1 MSKKSKRTSAYNFE
15 EEESEEDDYYENNTI
30 TKTRAETNDV
40 VFDFSFNLSKESLFE
55 LVKNSDDNCFQCH
68 AMAKLGINNL
78 NDLKTKLE
86 KLHLDVRKKHDENI
100 YNSSCSDLNEDF
112 NSLTCAQAS
121 FDIDNENFSFDENTV
136 SSLLNETTVLNCLN
150 DDSSAQSLGDVSS
163 RSENLSNSKSEISDA
178 DFDLISKNNYS
189 FNSNIDN
196 DFDLL
201 V

>member
-15 EEESEEDDYYENNTI
+15 EEESEEDDYYENNTV
-30 TKTRAETNDV
+30 TKTRAETNEI
-40 VFDFSFNLSKESLFE
+40 VFDFSFDLSKESLFE
-55 LVKNSDDNCFQCH
+55 LIKNSDDNCFQCH

-78 NDLKTKLE
+78 NDLNTKLE
-86 KLHLDVRKKHDENI
+86 KLHQDVRKKHDENI

-121 FDIDNENFSFDENTV
+121 FDIDNENFTFDDNTV
-136 SSLLNETTVLNCLN
+136 SSLLNETTVLNYLN
-150 DDSSAQSLGDVSS
+150 DDSSAHLGDVSS
-163 RSENLSNSKSEISDA
+163 SSENLSNSKSEISDV

-189 FNSNIDN
+189 FNSDIDN